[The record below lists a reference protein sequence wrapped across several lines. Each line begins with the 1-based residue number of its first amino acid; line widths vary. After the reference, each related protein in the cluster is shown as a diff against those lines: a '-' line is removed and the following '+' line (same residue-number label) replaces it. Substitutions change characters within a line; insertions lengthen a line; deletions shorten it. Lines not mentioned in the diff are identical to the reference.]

1 MECIV
6 FKRQHSGISERN
18 LSADFPYMSVSLIE
32 RRWLSITWL
41 QGRRYLRTPP
51 TQIHQS
57 IDKNETHCHNDW
69 NQWMYPIHINRAYSN
84 LRCMD
89 TWEWAA
95 TWHLH
100 SSGTVESGRG
110 STIPYRAVTHRDEY
124 WSFPNQWPTMNR
136 NWYIQKIKCD
146 TVLVGSLKSP
156 PTTHRGSSSLTQ
168 IHHISYPWIAT
179 DVCQ

>member
-1 MECIV
+1 MRGTGHQHMNKAAHVTVRKRRKTFNMWVGSYSPLPQNAPSSSCSVECVV

-41 QGRRYLRTPP
+41 HGRRYLRTPP
-51 TQIHQS
+51 TQIHKS
-57 IDKNETHCHNDW
+57 MDKNETHCHNGW
-69 NQWMYPIHINRAYSN
+69 NQWMFSIHNIRTYSN

-124 WSFPNQWPTMNR
+124 W
-136 NWYIQKIKCD
+136 
-146 TVLVGSLKSP
+146 
-156 PTTHRGSSSLTQ
+156 
-168 IHHISYPWIAT
+168 
-179 DVCQ
+179 